1 MIVRRSTP
9 FAALAV
15 LPLVAFAAQ
24 AEETPA
30 AAPQALPAIVV
41 TQATPRLLTD
51 RIVATGSVKP
61 VEEIYIQP
69 QVDGLQTRTLNADIG
84 DRVKEGDVLA
94 VLSDDSLLLQKSQLA
109 ATRAKAEASLAQIR
123 AQLVDTRASAEDAE
137 RQRARATTLSAKGTV
152 STSQLEQ
159 AETAATGAKARLR
172 AAEQSILVAEA
183 ELEVIDAQISDIDLK
198 LARTS
203 VKTPASGLVSART
216 AKVGAIASS
225 SSQPMFTVI
234 RDGQIELVADVTES
248 DILRVRP
255 GLKAL
260 IRVAG
265 TSEALTGQVRLVSPT
280 VDATTRLGSVHIAID
295 DDDKARTGMYA
306 SAEIVLAEANGLS
319 LPLSAIT
326 TSKDGVTVRLVK
338 DGIVHQVKV
347 ETGIQD
353 GSFIQVTKGLDDGAE
368 VVAKAGAFV
377 RDGDHIAPV
386 KQTATTATD

>member
-123 AQLVDTRASAEDAE
+123 AQLIDTRTSAEEAE

-203 VKTPASGLVSART
+203 VKTPASGLVAART

>member
-41 TQATPRLLTD
+41 TQATSRLLTD

-84 DRVKEGDVLA
+84 DRVNENDVLA

-123 AQLVDTRASAEDAE
+123 AQLIDTRASAEDAE
-137 RQRARATTLSAKGTV
+137 RQRVRAVTLSAKGTV

-183 ELEVIDAQISDIDLK
+183 DLEVIDAQISDIDLK

-203 VKTPASGLVSART
+203 VKTPASGLVAART

-248 DILRVRP
+248 DILKIRP

-265 TSEALTGQVRLVSPT
+265 TSEPLTGQVRLVSPT
-280 VDATTRLGSVHIAID
+280 VDAATRLGSVHIAID
-295 DDDKARTGMYA
+295 DDDKARAGMYA

-326 TSKDGVTVRLVK
+326 TAKDGVTVRLVK
-338 DGIVHQVKV
+338 DGIVHQVKI

-353 GSFIQVTKGLDDGAE
+353 GSFIQVTKGLEDGAE

-386 KQTATTATD
+386 KQTATNATD

>member
-1 MIVRRSTP
+1 M
-9 FAALAV
+9 
-15 LPLVAFAAQ
+15 
-24 AEETPA
+24 
-30 AAPQALPAIVV
+30 
-41 TQATPRLLTD
+41 
-51 RIVATGSVKP
+51 
-61 VEEIYIQP
+61 
-69 QVDGLQTRTLNADIG
+69 
-84 DRVKEGDVLA
+84 
-94 VLSDDSLLLQKSQLA
+94 LQKSQLA

-123 AQLVDTRASAEDAE
+123 AQLIDTRASAEDAE
-137 RQRARATTLSAKGTV
+137 RQRVRAVTLSAKGTV

-183 ELEVIDAQISDIDLK
+183 DLEVIDAQISDIDLK

-203 VKTPASGLVSART
+203 VKTPASGLVAART

-248 DILRVRP
+248 DILKIRP

-265 TSEALTGQVRLVSPT
+265 TSEPLTGQVRLVSPT
-280 VDATTRLGSVHIAID
+280 VDAATRLGSVHIAID
-295 DDDKARTGMYA
+295 DDDKARAGMYA

-326 TSKDGVTVRLVK
+326 TAKDGVTVRLVK
-338 DGIVHQVKV
+338 DGIVHQVKI

-353 GSFIQVTKGLDDGAE
+353 GSFIQVTKGLEDGAE

-386 KQTATTATD
+386 KQTATNATD

>member
-9 FAALAV
+9 LAALAV
-15 LPLVAFAAQ
+15 LPLITFAAQ
-24 AEETPA
+24 AEETPVA
-30 AAPQALPAIVV
+30 TSQPLPAIVV
-41 TQATPRLLTD
+41 TQATPRRLTD

-94 VLSDDSLLLQKSQLA
+94 VLSDDSLLLQKSQLE

-123 AQLVDTRASAEDAE
+123 SQLVDTRASAEDAE
-137 RQRARATTLSAKGTV
+137 RQRARAVTLSAKGTV

-172 AAEQSILVAEA
+172 GAEQAIIVAQA

-203 VKTPASGLVSART
+203 IKTPASGLVAART

-248 DILRVRP
+248 DILKIQP

-265 TSEALTGQVRLVSPT
+265 TSEPLTGAVRLVSPT

-295 DDDKARTGMYA
+295 DDDKARAGMYA

-326 TSKDGVTVRLVK
+326 TAKDGVTVRLVK
-338 DGIVHQVKV
+338 EGVVHQVKI

-377 RDGDHIAPV
+377 RDGDRIAPV
-386 KQTATTATD
+386 KQTAPTATD